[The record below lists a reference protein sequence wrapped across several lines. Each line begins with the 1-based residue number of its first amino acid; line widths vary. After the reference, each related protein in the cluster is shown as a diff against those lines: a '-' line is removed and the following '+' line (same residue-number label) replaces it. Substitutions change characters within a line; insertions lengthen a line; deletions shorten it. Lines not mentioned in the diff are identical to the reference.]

1 MKTRTEFIANGDRYR
16 FDFRICSPGHG
27 FAQIDTGQDAWYFG
41 TWANPT
47 KLIIVNYAEGD
58 LTTWEAETMQEFVD
72 QIRNVKKWNDENGH
86 SFAIDPMERDE
97 IREGFDAMGL
107 GDLLHKATAQASAG
121 GTE

>member
-58 LTTWEAETMQEFVD
+58 LTTWEADTMQEFVD
-72 QIRNVKKWNDENGH
+72 HIRNVKKWNDDHGH
-86 SFAIDPMERDE
+86 GFHIDGMERPE
-97 IREGFDAMGL
+97 IIEGFNALGL
-107 GDLLHKATAQASAG
+107 GELLH
-121 GTE
+121 